1 MMSAPLTPPVP
12 TVALVDTRWGGHH
25 LTYLREFTASLL
37 RLGARVHLICFDPA
51 QIVASLPPELA
62 SAAAERVVCQVFVHR
77 NQGVIHRKR
86 DHDPLS
92 TLARW
97 RATGRAVR
105 RIEARSGHRT
115 DLVFFPYLD
124 SYLRFAPFPSLPKWM
139 LGRPW
144 SGLYLRNG
152 HLDAEQF
159 PDTPWWRRAAKGDSL
174 MKAPDCR
181 AIYVLDER
189 FNEELGN
196 AVGHPVFAF
205 PDMTDETPPDGP
217 SELAAEI
224 QRRARGRK
232 IIGLISIEK
241 RKGLLTLLK
250 TAQLAKESGRPW
262 FFVATGPFARET
274 FSADEL
280 AFCEEMARQAAD
292 GRMDNLY
299 LDLSGARFEDGKPY
313 NALFT
318 GFDIIWAAYEDF
330 EGSSNAL
337 TKAAAFRIPLVAT
350 QGQCIGGRVER
361 YQLGRTIP
369 QGNSTAAIDAI
380 SGIIAGRTAD
390 GHPLVPDFEKYHRLH
405 SRARLDDI
413 FHSLLEWK
421 DEPGFLEM
429 SQAAE
434 LAIETPAKR

>member
-1 MMSAPLTPPVP
+1 MGQTLRNFKMPPRQKSHIP

-51 QIVASLPPELA
+51 QIIASLPPELA
-62 SAAAERVVCQVFVHR
+62 DAAAERVICEVFVHR
-77 NQGVIHRKR
+77 NKGVIHRKR

-97 RATGRAVR
+97 GATGRAVR
-105 RIEARSGHRT
+105 RIEARSGYMT

-124 SYLRFAPFPSLPKWM
+124 SYLRFAPFQSLPKWM

-152 HLDAEQF
+152 HLDTDRF
-159 PDTPWWRRAAKGDSL
+159 SNTPWWKRAAKGDSL
-174 MKAPDCR
+174 MKAQDCR

-189 FNEELGN
+189 FNDKLSAAIGN
-196 AVGHPVFAF
+196 PVFAF

-217 SELAAEI
+217 SELAKEI
-224 QRRARGRK
+224 QKKARGRK
-232 IIGLISIEK
+232 IIGLIGIEQ

-250 TAQLAKESGRPW
+250 TAQLAKDSGKPW

-274 FSADEL
+274 FGAEEL
-280 AFCEEMARQAAD
+280 SFCEEMARQAAD

-299 LDLSGARFEDGKPY
+299 LDLSGLRLQDGKPY

-318 GFDIIWAAYEDF
+318 SFDIIWAAYEGF

-350 QGQCIGGRVER
+350 QGQCIGQRVER
-361 YQLGRTIP
+361 FQLGWTIP
-369 QGNSTAAIDAI
+369 LGNETAAVNAI
-380 SGIIAGRTAD
+380 HGIIAGQGAD
-390 GHPLVPDFEKYHRLH
+390 GLVLAPAYEKYHHLH
-405 SRARLDDI
+405 SRTRLDEI
-413 FHSLLEWK
+413 FSSLLELK
-421 DEPGFLEM
+421 DEASFVKAFQG
-429 SQAAE
+429 
-434 LAIETPAKR
+434 

>member
-1 MMSAPLTPPVP
+1 MSVLPTSPIP

-37 RLGARVHLICFDPA
+37 RLGTRVHLICFDPA
-51 QIVASLPPELA
+51 QIVSSLPPELA
-62 SAAAERVVCQVFVHR
+62 AAAAERVICQVFVHR
-77 NQGVIHRKR
+77 NQGVIRRKR

-105 RIEARSGHRT
+105 RIEARSGHIT

-152 HLDAEQF
+152 HLDTEHHSPA
-159 PDTPWWRRAAKGDSL
+159 PWWMRAAKGDSL

-189 FNEELGN
+189 FNEELSR
-196 AVGHPVFAF
+196 AVGHPVLAF

-217 SELAAEI
+217 SDLAIEI
-224 QRRARGRK
+224 RRRANGRK

-250 TAQLAKESGRPW
+250 VAKVAKDRNEPW
-262 FFVATGPFARET
+262 FFVVTGPFARET
-274 FSADEL
+274 FTEADL
-280 AFCEEMARQAAD
+280 TFCEEMARQVAD

-299 LDLSGARFEDGKPY
+299 LDLSGTRFQDGKPY

-318 GFDIIWAAYEDF
+318 TFDIVWAAYENF

-337 TKAAAFRIPLVAT
+337 TKAAAFRIPLLAT
-350 QGQCIGGRVER
+350 KGRCIGGRVER

-369 QGNSTAAIDAI
+369 EGDANAAPEAI
-380 SGIIAGRTAD
+380 RGIIAGKGTD
-390 GHPLVPDFEKYHRLH
+390 GQPLVPAYETYHRLH
-405 SRARLDDI
+405 SRTQLDQI
-413 FHSLLEWK
+413 FQSLLQGEH
-421 DEPGFLEM
+421 EPGYLEM
-429 SQAAE
+429 TQA
-434 LAIETPAKR
+434 PS

>member
-1 MMSAPLTPPVP
+1 MSAPPTSPIP

-51 QIVASLPPELA
+51 QIVASLPADLA
-62 SAAAERVVCQVFVHR
+62 GAAAERVICQVFIHR
-77 NQGVIHRKR
+77 NQGVIRKKR

-105 RIEARSGHRT
+105 RIEARSGFTT

-124 SYLRFAPFPSLPKWM
+124 SYLRFAPFPLLPKWM

-152 HLDAEQF
+152 HLDAEQRSAA
-159 PDTPWWRRAAKGDSL
+159 PWWKRAAKGDSL

-189 FNEELGN
+189 FNAELSSM
-196 AVGHPVFAF
+196 VGHPVLAF
-205 PDMTDETPPDGP
+205 PDMTDETPPDSP
-217 SELAAEI
+217 SEIAIEI
-224 QRRARGRK
+224 RRKARGRK

-250 TAQLAKESGRPW
+250 VAKLAKERDDPW
-262 FFVATGPFARET
+262 FFVVTGPFARDT
-274 FSADEL
+274 FTEEEL
-280 AFCEEMARQAAD
+280 AFCEEMVGQVAD
-292 GRMDNLY
+292 GRMDNLHI
-299 LDLSGARFEDGKPY
+299 DLSGTRFQDGKPY

-318 GFDIIWAAYEDF
+318 IFDIVWAAYENF

-337 TKAAAFRIPLVAT
+337 TKAAAFRIPLLAT
-350 QGQCIGGRVER
+350 KGQCIGGRVQR

-369 QGNSTAAIDAI
+369 EGDAKAAHAAIQ
-380 SGIIAGRTAD
+380 GIIARETEDGR
-390 GHPLVPDFEKYHRLH
+390 PLVPDFETYHQLH
-405 SRARLDDI
+405 SRAQLDRI
-413 FHSLLEWK
+413 FGSLLAVGNAPCERT
-421 DEPGFLEM
+421 D
-429 SQAAE
+429 S
-434 LAIETPAKR
+434 ETVETTTGTP

>member
-1 MMSAPLTPPVP
+1 MSAILTPSVS

-37 RLGARVHLICFDPA
+37 RLGARVHLICYDPA
-51 QIVASLPPELA
+51 RIVASLPPELA
-62 SAAAERVVCQVFVHR
+62 CAAAERVFCQVFVHR
-77 NQGVIHRKR
+77 NQGVLRRKR

-105 RIEARSGHRT
+105 RIEARSGYRT

-124 SYLRFAPFPSLPKWM
+124 SYLRFAPFPSLPKWL

-152 HLDAEQF
+152 HLDPEHF
-159 PDTPWWRRAAKGDSL
+159 LDIPWWKRAAKGDSL

-189 FNEELGN
+189 FNENLCN
-196 AVGHPVFAF
+196 MVGHPVIAF
-205 PDMTDETPPDGP
+205 PDMTDETPPDDS

-224 QRRARGRK
+224 QQRAGGRK

-241 RKGLLTLLK
+241 RKGILTLLK
-250 TAQLAKESGRPW
+250 TAQLAKDSGKPW
-262 FFVATGPFARET
+262 FFVATGPFAQET
-274 FSADEL
+274 FSAEEL
-280 AFCEEMARQAAD
+280 SFCEEMARQAAD
-292 GRMDNLY
+292 GRVDNLY
-299 LDLSGARFEDGKPY
+299 LDLTGNFFPDGKPY
-313 NALFT
+313 NSLFT
-318 GFDIIWAAYEDF
+318 SFDIVWAAYEDF

-350 QGQCIGGRVER
+350 EGQCIGGRVER

-369 QGNSTAAIDAI
+369 QGNATAAVVAI
-380 SGIIAGRTAD
+380 SGIIAGQTAD
-390 GHPLVPDFEKYHRLH
+390 GHPLTPAFEKYHYLH
-405 SRARLDDI
+405 SRTRLDDI
-413 FHSLLEWK
+413 FHSLLAWK
-421 DEPGFLEM
+421 DEPGFPKM

-434 LAIETPAKR
+434 LGIETPPKG

>member
-1 MMSAPLTPPVP
+1 MNAHLTSSIP
-12 TVALVDTRWGGHH
+12 TVALIDTRWGGHH
-25 LTYLREFTASLL
+25 LTYLCEFTASLL
-37 RLGARVHLICFDPA
+37 RLGARVHLICYDPA
-51 QIVASLPPELA
+51 RIVESLPPELA

-105 RIEARSGHRT
+105 RIEARSGYRT

-124 SYLRFAPFPSLPKWM
+124 SYLRFAPFPSLPKWL

-159 PDTPWWRRAAKGDSL
+159 PNTPWWKRAAKGDSL

-189 FNEELGN
+189 FNEELSS

-205 PDMTDETPPDGP
+205 PDMTDETPPDGS
-217 SELAAEI
+217 SEFATEI
-224 QRRARGRK
+224 QQRARGRK

-250 TAQLAKESGRPW
+250 TAQLAKESGKPW
-262 FFVATGPFARET
+262 FFVATGPFAHET
-274 FSADEL
+274 FSAEEL
-280 AFCEEMARQAAD
+280 SFCEEMARQAAD

-299 LDLSGARFEDGKPY
+299 LDLSGARFQDGKPY

-318 GFDIIWAAYEDF
+318 SFDIIWAAYEDF

-361 YQLGRTIP
+361 YQMGRTMS
-369 QGNSTAAIDAI
+369 QGNATEAVDAI
-380 SGIIAGRTAD
+380 AGIFAGLTAD
-390 GHPLVPDFEKYHRLH
+390 GKPLYPAFGEYHHLH
-405 SRARLDDI
+405 SRSRLDDI
-413 FHSLLEWK
+413 FRSLLAWE
-421 DEPGFLEM
+421 DETSFLKM
-429 SQAAE
+429 SQAAG
-434 LAIETPAKR
+434 LMVGMTSKS

>member
-1 MMSAPLTPPVP
+1 MSAPQTISIP

-51 QIVASLPPELA
+51 QIVSSLPPELA
-62 SAAAERVVCQVFVHR
+62 EAAAERVICQVFVHR
-77 NQGVIHRKR
+77 NQGVIQRNR

-105 RIEARSGHRT
+105 RIEASSGHLT

-124 SYLRFAPFPSLPKWM
+124 SYLRFAPFPSLPGWM

-152 HLDAEQF
+152 HLDSEYHSNA
-159 PDTPWWRRAAKGDSL
+159 PWWMRAAKGDSL

-189 FNEELGN
+189 FNEELSEV
-196 AVGHPVFAF
+196 VGHPVLAF

-217 SELAAEI
+217 SDLAKEI
-224 QRRARGRK
+224 QQRAKGRK
-232 IIGLISIEK
+232 IIGLISMEK
-241 RKGLLTLLK
+241 RKGLITLLK
-250 TAQLAKESGRPW
+250 VAKAAQARNEPW
-262 FFVATGPFARET
+262 FFVATGPFVRET
-274 FSADEL
+274 FSAEDL
-280 AFCEEMARQAAD
+280 AFCEEMARQVAD
-292 GRMDNLY
+292 GRMDNLH
-299 LDLSGARFEDGKPY
+299 LDLSGTRFQDGKPY

-318 GFDIIWAAYEDF
+318 VFDVVWAAYEKF

-337 TKAAAFRIPLVAT
+337 TKAAAFRIPLLAT
-350 QGQCIGGRVER
+350 KGQCIGGRVER

-369 QGNSTAAIDAI
+369 EGNDSAAHEAI
-380 SGIIAGRTAD
+380 RGILAGLAED
-390 GHPLVPDFEKYHRLH
+390 GQPLVPAYETYHRLH
-405 SRARLDDI
+405 SRAQLDEI
-413 FHSLLEWK
+413 FQSLLDGAGK
-421 DEPGFLEM
+421 HVHPLEM
-429 SQAAE
+429 AAKISQ
-434 LAIETPAKR
+434 P

>member
-1 MMSAPLTPPVP
+1 MSAPPTSSIP

-51 QIVASLPPELA
+51 QIVSSLPPELA
-62 SAAAERVVCQVFVHR
+62 AAAAERVVCQVFVHR
-77 NQGVIHRKR
+77 NQGVIRKKR

-105 RIEARSGHRT
+105 RIETRSGHLT

-152 HLDAEQF
+152 HLDTEHS
-159 PDTPWWRRAAKGDSL
+159 PSPPWWMRAAKGDAL

-181 AIYVLDER
+181 AVYVLDER
-189 FNEELGN
+189 FNEELSK
-196 AVGHPVFAF
+196 AVGHPVFGF

-217 SELAAEI
+217 SDLAREI
-224 QRRARGRK
+224 QQRAQGRK

-250 TAQLAKESGRPW
+250 TAQLAKDSGKPW

-274 FSADEL
+274 FTADDL
-280 AFCEEMARQAAD
+280 SFCEEMARQAAD

-299 LDLSGARFEDGKPY
+299 LDLSGARFQDGEPY

-318 GFDIIWAAYEDF
+318 SFDIIWAAYEDF

-369 QGNSTAAIDAI
+369 QGSSVAALEAI
-380 SGIIAGRTAD
+380 SGINAGQGAD
-390 GHPLVPDFEKYHRLH
+390 GQAMVPAYEKYHHLH
-405 SRARLDDI
+405 SRTRLDEI

-421 DEPGFLEM
+421 DEQSFLEM
-429 SQAAE
+429 SHATG
-434 LAIETPAKR
+434 LGIGNLTP